1 MARLGRALYSR
12 ASLLNNSC
20 VPSVVR
26 QWGGWGELR
35 LVTARAV
42 ARGEQ
47 LTICYT
53 GLLQPT
59 RTRQLVFSQT
69 KHFTC
74 GCARCRDPTEL
85 GTHLGSVLCG
95 CGAAVSPAQDKCA
108 ECGRGVAREE
118 AAAVLERCDALVGRL
133 GPATDCLV
141 WCSLG
146 RKLAALLPTNNYIFA
161 QVIILLLSI
170 VGYNG

>member
-35 LVTARAV
+35 LVTVRAV

-95 CGAAVSPAQDKCA
+95 CGAAVSPAQDECA

-161 QVIILLLSI
+161 QVSNFVV